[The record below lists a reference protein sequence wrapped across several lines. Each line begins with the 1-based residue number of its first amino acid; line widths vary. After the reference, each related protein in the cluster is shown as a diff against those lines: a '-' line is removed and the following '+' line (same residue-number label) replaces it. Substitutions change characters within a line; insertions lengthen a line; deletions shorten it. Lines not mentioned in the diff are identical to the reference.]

1 MSLKKL
7 GAKLRASRQK
17 SKTSIRALA
26 DQVSISK
33 SHLFLV
39 EQGERSPSDELLTA
53 LCTELGIDFD
63 EAALMRGRVPSD
75 VTRFLAKQPKLIR
88 KIRREMTA

>member
-7 GAKLRASRQK
+7 GTKIRARRLKAKV
-17 SKTSIRALA
+17 SIRALA
-26 DQVSISK
+26 ERVKISK

-39 EQGERSPSDELLTA
+39 EIGDRNPSDELLAA
-53 LCTELGIDFD
+53 LCAELGIDLD
-63 EAALMRGRVPSD
+63 EAQMLRGTVPSD
-75 VTRFLAKQPKLIR
+75 VTRFLAKQPKLVR